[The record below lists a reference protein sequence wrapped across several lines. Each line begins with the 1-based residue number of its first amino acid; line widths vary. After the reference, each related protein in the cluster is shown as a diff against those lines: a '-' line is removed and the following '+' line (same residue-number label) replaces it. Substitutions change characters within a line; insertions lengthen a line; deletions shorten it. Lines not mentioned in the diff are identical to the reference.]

1 MTTFGSIGL
10 GRNINAGVNLVF
22 ANDVQLSVITSN
34 GAVTL
39 ILPSISS
46 LLQARLSS
54 GNLQTMMFL
63 IADITGNAALNN
75 ITLIADGNE
84 TINGNSTAV
93 LNVNNIS
100 AMLVPTSNGTWT
112 LTTSAAGS
120 GGGGGSVTYMNPNP
134 IPVTQG
140 GFPAGTTFPTPQTM
154 QQMWDAFLYP
164 YQYPAFSSF
173 LINGQSTLI
182 EVGIALSGNKT
193 FNWGISNASNLQ
205 ANSIAIR
212 DVNANVLLASG
223 LANTGSQIADIGTI
237 VNTSPISQNW
247 RGEAV
252 NTKGEPFNSS
262 NFNVTSIH
270 PVFYGKVAS
279 GGAGAGQNRPV
290 ANQALI
296 NSGTKLV
303 IPSSGTITL
312 SFNTTPDDYMW
323 FAVPAYNPLKT
334 IWYVNALNTGNIGG
348 AVSQGGN
355 LFPSPDSVSIDSPTV
370 LWNGVL
376 YRIYIAN
383 YQSEVTLPMELR
395 NN

>member
-1 MTTFGSIGL
+1 MTTFGSIGI
-10 GRNINAGVNLVF
+10 GRNISAGVSLLLPTDF
-22 ANDVQLSVITSN
+22 QLSVITSN
-34 GAVTL
+34 GGVTL
-39 ILPSISS
+39 VLPSISS
-46 LLQARLSS
+46 LLQSRLSS
-54 GNLQTMMFL
+54 GNLQTIMFL

-120 GGGGGSVTYMNPNP
+120 GGGGSVTYMNPNP

-140 GFPAGTTFPTPQTM
+140 GFPAGMTFPTPQTM
-154 QQMWDAFLYP
+154 QQMWDGFLYP
-164 YQYPAFSSF
+164 YLYPAFSSF
-173 LINGQSTLI
+173 LINGQANLI
-182 EVGIALSGNKT
+182 EVGIALNGNKT

-223 LANTGSQIADIGTI
+223 LANTGSQVADIGTI

-262 NFNVTSIH
+262 NFNVTSTF

-303 IPSSGTITL
+303 ITSSGTITL

-323 FAVPAYNPLKT
+323 FAVPASSPLKT
-334 IWYVNALNTGNIGG
+334 IWFVNALNTGNIGG
-348 AVSQGGN
+348 AVSAGGN
-355 LFPSPDSVSIDSPTV
+355 LFPAPNSVLVDSPTV
-370 LWNGVL
+370 LWNGIL
-376 YRIYIAN
+376 YNIYIAN
-383 YQSEVTLPMELR
+383 YQSAVSLPMELR
-395 NN
+395 NS